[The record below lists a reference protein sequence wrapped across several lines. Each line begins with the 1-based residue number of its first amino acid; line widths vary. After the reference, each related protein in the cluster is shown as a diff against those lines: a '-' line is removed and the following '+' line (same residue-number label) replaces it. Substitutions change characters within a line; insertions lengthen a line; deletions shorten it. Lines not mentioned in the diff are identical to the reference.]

1 MSIQSIC
8 SFISYQMGD
17 YHSIFPS
24 AASVLNHIFF
34 VIGNGYDMDDET
46 QSPIGIG
53 DNHPI
58 HLFPDFDKEETAKE
72 MMPQW
77 REYVEEKAEREEK
90 MQRQLEDLYA
100 KLGIE
105 REDNWNKEEFIEEEL
120 AKYVFPEIT
129 PEDLTVESLYQQLV
143 EEEKN
148 PRRKKLNGEYE
159 FVRPY
164 PLSGDYSL
172 VYSLDNKTPE
182 CVRGVALNLCIAW
195 LKYLNKELDTGRVH
209 KIGTSY
215 SDEYWTTKHRD
226 MIYELTVGELA
237 QATTN
242 GQTHPVD

>member
-1 MSIQSIC
+1 MTIRSIC

-24 AASVLNHIFF
+24 VASVLNHIFF
-34 VIGNGYDMDDET
+34 VIGNGYDMDEET
-46 QSPIGIG
+46 HSPIGIE
-53 DNHPI
+53 DNYPI
-58 HLFPDFDKEETAKE
+58 HLFPDFNKEEMTKE
-72 MMPQW
+72 MMPRW
-77 REYVEEKAEREEK
+77 RQYVEEQAGREEE
-90 MQRQLEDLYA
+90 MQRSMELLYE
-100 KLGIE
+100 KLGKE
-105 REDNWNKEEFIEEEL
+105 RGDNWNKDAFIEEEF

-129 PEDLTVESLYQQLV
+129 PENLSVESLYQQLV

-148 PRRKKLNGEYE
+148 LRRKKFNGEYE

-172 VYSLDNKTPE
+172 VYSLDNKTPD

-195 LKYLNKELDTGRVH
+195 LNYLNGELDTGRVH

-215 SDEYWTTKHRD
+215 SDDYWTTKHRD
-226 MIYELTVGELA
+226 MIYKLTVGELA

-242 GQTHPVD
+242 GQPPPVD

>member
-1 MSIQSIC
+1 MTIRSIC

-24 AASVLNHIFF
+24 AASVLHHIFF
-34 VIGNGYDMDDET
+34 VIGNGYYMDEET
-46 QSPIGIG
+46 QSPIGIE
-53 DNHPI
+53 DNYPI
-58 HLFPDFDKEETAKE
+58 HLFPDFNKEEMTKE
-72 MMPQW
+72 MMPEWKQ
-77 REYVEEKAEREEK
+77 YVKERVKREEEN
-90 MQRQLEDLYA
+90 QRRMELLYE
-100 KLGIE
+100 KLRIE
-105 REDNWNKEEFIEEEL
+105 RVNNWNKEEFIKEEL

-129 PEDLTVESLYQQLV
+129 PENLTVESLYQQLV

-164 PLSGDYSL
+164 PLSEDYSK
-172 VYSLDNKTPE
+172 VYLLGNKTPE

-237 QATTN
+237 QATIN
-242 GQTHPVD
+242 G